1 MSKEDNDL
9 INNAIESAQE
19 KLGGSD
25 DNTAEQPKIEAEET
39 SEAPDSVEVEESTT
53 EAPTEEGET
62 TEETDTDQEAS
73 VESSTSEEQPK
84 EAAQTEKIEPPAFW
98 TAERKALFSKAP
110 PELQKA
116 IAEEA
121 LRQQQH
127 MSRLAN
133 ESQRGKQW
141 ESRVNSDFQ
150 SKEELDAHRA
160 QLRLQ
165 GVQDEVQELHRY
177 RDWNRLMKSDP
188 ITAVRGLIDQFQITP
203 NELNGVALSEEQ
215 ERYANDPRVDAV
227 IEELRQEREAREQ
240 AERLREQQSLAS
252 QINTWKSG
260 TDKYGK
266 SRAEFSALYAP
277 QIDKEWQQILQ
288 EAANSGIQLSLEESL
303 NHAYER
309 VQGKIYKAHGI
320 NPSALK
326 QPTPEQKAAQVA
338 KAQNAV
344 TRATGAPRSDVI
356 TKKPRK
362 QYKND
367 KERVEAAI
375 KRAEER
381 ITASR

>member
-19 KLGGSD
+19 KLGVSD
-25 DNTAEQPKIEAEET
+25 DKDIEAPKAESEAT
-39 SEAPDSVEVEESTT
+39 SEAPDTVEVEESTT
-53 EAPTEEGET
+53 ETPLEESET
-62 TEETDTDQEAS
+62 ETDTDQVAN
-73 VESSTSEEQPK
+73 VESSTSEEQPQ
-84 EAAQTEKIEPPAFW
+84 AAQTEQIEPPAFW

-110 PELQKA
+110 PELKKA

-150 SKEELDAHRA
+150 SKEEFEAHRA

-165 GVQDEVQELHRY
+165 GVQDEVAELHRY

-203 NELNGVALSEEQ
+203 DELNSGALSDEQ

-240 AERLREQQSLAS
+240 AERQREHQSLAS

-260 TDKYGK
+260 SDKFGK
-266 SRAEFSALYAP
+266 PRAEFSALYAP
-277 QIDKEWQQILQ
+277 QIDSEWQQILN
-288 EAANSGIQLSLEESL
+288 EAAQSGIQLSLEESL

-309 VQGKIYKAHGI
+309 VQGRIFKAHGI
-320 NPSALK
+320 NPSAPK
-326 QPTPEQKAAQVA
+326 QPTPEQRAAQVA
-338 KAQNAV
+338 KVQSAV
-344 TRATGAPRSDVI
+344 TRASGAPRSDVI

-367 KERVEAAI
+367 KERVEAAM
-375 KRAEER
+375 KRAEEKISAHR
-381 ITASR
+381 